1 MCRTQDVTLFMAM
14 YAGFA
19 ILLSRLSGQ
28 KDLVVG
34 VPVANRQR
42 SEVGVDWIF
51 VSTLALR
58 VRRG

>member
-1 MCRTQDVTLFMAM
+1 MAM